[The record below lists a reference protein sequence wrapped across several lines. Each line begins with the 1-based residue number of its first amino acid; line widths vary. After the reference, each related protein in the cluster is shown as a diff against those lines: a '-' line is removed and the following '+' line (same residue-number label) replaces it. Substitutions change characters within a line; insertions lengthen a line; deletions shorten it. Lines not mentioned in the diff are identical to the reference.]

1 MFCDS
6 VNRRNGYWNGSCFSN
21 KKRRKRVFRAKAG
34 GGFVAAFGVAESPE
48 GDGPYAYPAGGY
60 FSVKKRTPRRR
71 RRRGT
76 EGRIWEKKVVN

>member
-1 MFCDS
+1 MGAAFQIRKGEKEFLGP
-6 VNRRNGYWNGSCFSN
+6 RRGAGLWPP
-21 KKRRKRVFRAKAG
+21 G
-34 GGFVAAFGVAESPE
+34 GGAKSPE

-60 FSVKKRTPRRR
+60 FSMKKSNPRRR